1 MASGGVN
8 MPRRRYF
15 KLTEEEKAELIS
27 IRDSHEK
34 PYMREKASALLK
46 IAEGESP
53 HAVALAGLLKRR
65 KPDTIY
71 GWLDRYNAEGI
82 NGLLV
87 KNGRGRKPAFSP

>member
-53 HAVALAGLLKRR
+53 HAVALALCA
-65 KPDTIY
+65 Y
-71 GWLDRYNAEGI
+71 NGWYNMSNE
-82 NGLLV
+82 
-87 KNGRGRKPAFSP
+87 FSVEFQYN